1 MIPQRLEQIGRNV
14 GLLLNGFFDYTYNEH
29 KGPIQ
34 ILHQIERVRS
44 NSAFECDDFYRM
56 VIESD
61 FRQRGGSFNPFDRA
75 LEIVEAN
82 TRVWKGTVT
91 GRQIEMATTRRWN
104 KEAFTLGDLV
114 WLAYL
119 CVETGCESGL
129 FELERILNNQVQE
142 DDGVFYHVSEFTGGS
157 EFRALCETYEEVLK
171 RLNSVS

>member
-1 MIPQRLEQIGRNV
+1 MTVQRLDQIGHNV

-44 NSAFECDDFYRM
+44 SSAFECDDFYRM
-56 VIESD
+56 VVESD

-75 LEIVEAN
+75 IEIVEAN

-91 GRQIEMATTRRWN
+91 GRQIEMATVRRWN
-104 KEAFTLGDLV
+104 KDAFTLGDLV

-119 CVETGCESGL
+119 CN
-129 FELERILNNQVQE
+129 ELSQDNGIFQMERILTQQLE
-142 DDGVFYHVSEFTGGS
+142 ADDGAFYHVSEFTQGN
-157 EFRALCETYEEVLK
+157 EYRTLHETYEEVV
-171 RLNSVS
+171 RLLHAVS